1 MQSPAPNPKHHSRH
15 LACRLLEKIQ
25 QPQLSPFSYLPF
37 RVPSV
42 NEPRPYQ
49 MSHENR
55 NETLVEVK
63 RNGHSLRHAS
73 EALKN
78 DREIVLAAVN
88 QTSDALLYAS
98 DALKNDREI
107 VLAALE
113 KNPPGALE
121 YASDEL
127 KDDREI
133 VLKAVTRQPT
143 ALRYASAEL
152 KNDREIVRMA
162 IQKDPHCLRFAG
174 GSMKKDSDIVK
185 MAVSEDGES
194 LRWADP
200 SLRVRRD
207 VVTVAVTAK
216 RQSKFGL
223 QFADERLQGDRA
235 IVEAAVK
242 RNGDA
247 LQYASDELRED
258 LSVALHAVRQNG
270 RALAWAKGGLRENHD
285 LELEALRQLHKSRR
299 GDPNQIEMGNDWHLH
314 MIQRQWSLDGYSRAV
329 VPRDEKKY
337 MAAMDVAV
345 ENRIATSLSE
355 GLLACVVLKTNVSED
370 DSLTVTA
377 SVGFSAT
384 KEFPGL
390 SKETTIEELAGRVL
404 QDYPTAQYV
413 RLLAVHGTTAVPVLP
428 ENGRSLV
435 TALVPP
441 KSSETAVRRP
451 SRRTS
456 RSRSRS
462 PFSRRSGGARAEAPS
477 LPRSQ

>member
-1 MQSPAPNPKHHSRH
+1 M
-15 LACRLLEKIQ
+15 
-25 QPQLSPFSYLPF
+25 
-37 RVPSV
+37 
-42 NEPRPYQ
+42 NELRPYQ

-55 NETLVEVK
+55 NETLVDVK
-63 RNGHSLRHAS
+63 RNGFRLKDAS

-88 QTSDALLYAS
+88 ETSGALLYAS

-127 KDDREI
+127 KNDREI

-185 MAVSEDGES
+185 MAVSEDGQS

-200 SLRVRRD
+200 SLRGRSD

-223 QFADERLQGDRA
+223 HFADERLQGDRA

-258 LSVALHAVRQNG
+258 LSVVLHAVRQNG

-285 LELEALRQLHKSRR
+285 LELEALRQLHKKYVKLRR
-299 GDPNQIEMGNDWHLH
+299 RDPNQGSWGKENENDWHLH
-314 MIQRQWSLDGYSRAV
+314 MIQRQWSLDGYSPA
-329 VPRDEKKY
+329 VPRDNKKY

-355 GLLACVVLKTNVSED
+355 GLLACVILKTNVSDD

-377 SVGFSAT
+377 SVGFSGNR
-384 KEFPGL
+384 KFRRLP
-390 SKETTIEELAGRVL
+390 KETTLEQLADRVL
-404 QDYPTAQYV
+404 RGYPTAQYV
-413 RLLAVHGTTAVPVLP
+413 RILAVHGTTAVPVLP

-441 KSSETAVRRP
+441 ESSETAVRRP

-456 RSRSRS
+456 RSRSHS